1 MSKVKIKKMVSESLA
16 GIFEKKKTEDK
27 GESEKKN
34 KNDFADKKDDSDAK
48 KDDDETRSKWYT
60 DVQNALDKTK
70 NPTAP
75 SHVGVMKSMGVSDDE
90 KGVNRSLWGKKLH
103 RDKNDEGGVYEFSFD
118 ELAQI
123 RAILGMR

>member
-1 MSKVKIKKMVSESLA
+1 MNKDSIKNMLRESLLA
-16 GIFEKKKTEDK
+16 EKEAEDK
-27 GESEKKN
+27 TKT
-34 KNDFADKKDDSDAK
+34 KDDSKAK
-48 KDDDETRSKWYT
+48 EDDEQRSKWYT
-60 DVQNALDKTK
+60 DVQNALDKSK

-75 SHVGVMKSMGVSDDE
+75 SQVGVMKSMGIPDDK